1 VRFTVNLTLQVD
13 AADRQDLD
21 RFLDDQIIADDRV
34 RGVEMVVM
42 ERVPMVDKNNEL
54 QHDFVRG
61 VH

>member
-1 VRFTVNLTLQVD
+1 VRFTVNLELHVEAD
-13 AADRQDLD
+13 DRQDLD

-42 ERVPMVDKNNEL
+42 ERVPMVNKTGEL